1 MADPESARSSN
12 ELSCL
17 VALRDAG
24 ELTITELMA
33 ATGLSRPTADAIA
46 RVLEQSGAI
55 GSTIRPARGAGRPAR
70 VYHFTADQLTVG
82 LEIGLST
89 VRVIAADRA
98 GAVVG
103 RRQMPRR
110 EPTSEADLETSGP
123 VLDDLEGAIDEVVG
137 DRELAGIGLALP
149 GIIADQRVSL
159 SRVLPA
165 LNTLDI
171 AAALEDRTGV
181 PVRIGND
188 VKLAG
193 LGEARVGA
201 GRSAPSMLLVWLG
214 RRVSTSVVM
223 DGIVLQGAHG
233 LAGEITAAVGT
244 EWTQGSVY
252 GAWTWPD
259 GLGALE
265 TGQRAVDG
273 DDSARAAL
281 EDYLGDIARPLA
293 RLTAMIDPHLV
304 VISGVLSESPAPIA
318 PMLSAALAE
327 RLTVPIVPEVAVADH
342 GRYSSAIGALVAAYD
357 DPAISGLARWVLP
370 SPAEALRRAA
380 TAALPPVPSRGPE
393 NHREEQMAAAAEGPH
408 HSSPEGGGRRCQ
420 P

>member
-1 MADPESARSSN
+1 MVEPEPSRRSN
-12 ELSCL
+12 ELACL
-17 VALRDAG
+17 IALRDAG

-46 RVLEQSGAI
+46 RALEEGGAI
-55 GSTIRPARGAGRPAR
+55 ESAVKRAQGAGRPAR
-70 VYHFTADQLTVG
+70 VYRFTADQLTVG

-89 VRVIAADRA
+89 VRVVAADRA
-98 GAVVG
+98 GRVVG
-103 RRQMPRR
+103 QR
-110 EPTSEADLETSGP
+110 EIARPASGADLESGAP
-123 VLDDLEGAIDEVVG
+123 VLDDLVDAIGSVAG

-149 GIIADQRVSL
+149 GIVDDQRVSL

-171 AAALEDRTGV
+171 AAALEDRTGA

-201 GRSAPSMLLVWLG
+201 GRAARSMLLVWLG

-233 LAGEITAAVGT
+233 LAGEITAAAGT
-244 EWTQGSVY
+244 EWTQGSVD

-265 TGQRAVDG
+265 TGRRAVDG
-273 DDSARAAL
+273 DPGAHAAL
-281 EDYLGDIARPLA
+281 VDYLGDIARPLA
-293 RLTAMIDPHLV
+293 RLTAMIDPHRV
-304 VISGVLSESPAPIA
+304 VISGVLSETPAPIDR
-318 PMLSAALAE
+318 MLAEALCE
-327 RLTVPIVPEVAVADH
+327 RLTVPIAPAVTVADH
-342 GRYSSAIGALVAAYD
+342 GRYSSAIGALVAAFD
-357 DPAISGLARWVLP
+357 EPGISSLARWVLP
-370 SPAEALRRAA
+370 PPAEALRRAA
-380 TAALPPVPSRGPE
+380 RPGGAARRGPADSPG
-393 NHREEQMAAAAEGPH
+393 AADGPADR
-408 HSSPEGGGRRCQ
+408 PGT
-420 P
+420 

>member
-1 MADPESARSSN
+1 MTESETARRSN

-24 ELTITELMA
+24 ELTVTELMV
-33 ATGLSRPTADAIA
+33 ATGLSRPTADGIA
-46 RVLEQSGAI
+46 RVLEEGGAI
-55 GSTIRPARGAGRPAR
+55 GSAIRPAQGAGRPAR
-70 VYHFTADQLTVG
+70 VYRFTADELTAG
-82 LEIGLST
+82 LEIGRST
-89 VRVIAADRA
+89 VRAVVADRA
-98 GAVVG
+98 GVVID
-103 RRQMPRR
+103 RREIPRR
-110 EPTSEADLETSGP
+110 EPTSDADLESTAA
-123 VLDDLEGAIDEVVG
+123 VLDDLEGVIDAVVG

-149 GIIADQRVSL
+149 GIIAEQRVSL

-165 LNTLDI
+165 LNTFDV
-171 AAALEDRTGV
+171 ASALEERTGA

-201 GRSAPSMLLVWLG
+201 GRAASSMLLVWLG

-252 GAWTWPD
+252 GAWTWPG

-318 PMLSAALAE
+318 PMLAEALAE

-342 GRYSSAIGALVAAYD
+342 GRYSSAIGALVTAYD
-357 DPAISGLARWVLP
+357 EPAISGLARWTLP
-370 SPAEALRRAA
+370 PPTEALLRAA
-380 TAALPPVPSRGPE
+380 RTE
-393 NHREEQMAAAAEGPH
+393 TEREEQMMPVTEDQH
-408 HSSPEGGGRRCQ
+408 HSSPEGGEHGC
-420 P
+420 PP

>member
-1 MADPESARSSN
+1 MAESETARRSN

-24 ELTITELMA
+24 ELTITDLMA
-33 ATGLSRPTADAIA
+33 ATRLSRPTADGIA
-46 RVLEQSGAI
+46 RALEDGGAI
-55 GSTIRPARGAGRPAR
+55 ESAIRPAQGAGRPAR
-70 VYHFTADQLTVG
+70 VYRFTADQLTVG

-89 VRVIAADRA
+89 VRVVAADRA

-103 RRQMPRR
+103 RRQISRQ
-110 EPTSEADLETSGP
+110 EPAPGADLDSSAP
-123 VLDDLEGAIDEVVG
+123 VLADLKDAIDAVVG

-165 LNTLDI
+165 LNTFDI
-171 AAALEDRTGV
+171 ATALEDRTGA

-201 GRSAPSMLLVWLG
+201 GRAAPSMLLVWLG

-293 RLTAMIDPHLV
+293 RLTAMIDPHRV
-304 VISGVLSESPAPIA
+304 VISGVLSESPAPIDR
-318 PMLSAALAE
+318 MLADALAE
-327 RLTVPIVPEVAVADH
+327 RLTVPIVPAVTVADH
-342 GRYSSAIGALVAAYD
+342 GRYSSAIGALITAYD
-357 DPAISGLARWVLP
+357 EPAISGLARWVLP
-370 SPAEALRRAA
+370 PPTEALRRAA
-380 TAALPPVPSRGPE
+380 TAAPPPAPPRGPG
-393 NHREEQMAAAAEGPH
+393 NHREEQMTPTAEDPH
-408 HSSPEGGGRRCQ
+408 HSSPEGGEHGCRQ
-420 P
+420 